1 MALCLSHGRMVVAM
15 LLSRCTVNARFLT
28 PFVRAFQLRG
38 DPPSGD
44 AAVVGPVRRSRAVL
58 ALSSQRAAGGR
69 ERGGPPVG

>member
-1 MALCLSHGRMVVAM
+1 MVYPCIDDRSISRSLSQWK
-15 LLSRCTVNARFLT
+15 NARFLT

-58 ALSSQRAAGGR
+58 ALGS
-69 ERGGPPVG
+69 